1 MCRHPPGFRRFFGR
15 LENATPARDHR
26 QAVGNHHMVERL
38 DAEQGLRIERCSIAM
53 CDADLTVETS
63 TLDCRD
69 CGRQHFRRNIDTEKS
84 RVRIKPG
91 GEHKVSAGSAPYFQ
105 HACAGGRLQAGD
117 QTIPAE
123 QAISPC
129 AIVDVALPAVHPV
142 HSARRF
148 DRPRGIRADIS
159 GIRRHPS
166 TSYRLQSFTSCNV
179 RTTGV

>member
-1 MCRHPPGFRRFFGR
+1 
-15 LENATPARDHR
+15 
-26 QAVGNHHMVERL
+26 MVERL

-91 GEHKVSAGSAPYFQ
+91 GENKVSAGSAPYFQ